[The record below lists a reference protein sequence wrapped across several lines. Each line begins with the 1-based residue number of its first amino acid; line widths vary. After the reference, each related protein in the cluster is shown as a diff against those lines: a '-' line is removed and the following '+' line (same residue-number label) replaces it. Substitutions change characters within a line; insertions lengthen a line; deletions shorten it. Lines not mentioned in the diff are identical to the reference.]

1 MSVRMHCRACRTA
14 FVTRD
19 DSSVRSVIC
28 PKCGE
33 KQPRPGVEAAAGAS
47 PVSKAAPPSVSL
59 PSRDSTIKARGTKTQ
74 SVFVPSDEEIERKPR
89 QVRRLAL
96 GALGLLILGGVG
108 VVVALPYLQRKP
120 VAAKSAD
127 PVHETAIAFLKAIKE
142 GDAENVR
149 KLSTVE
155 LPPAIRS
162 FRSVKHDPARDSQLR
177 GKFGPIA
184 AFHTKVNETYVW
196 DESAGRFTPKNPL
209 GQAAETLDT
218 LHEAKDK
225 AEKDGIYKKM
235 QSGNPEDLF
244 DAAEG
249 LGKVM
254 TSLAEG
260 ALSPKNLIPT
270 YKMLI
275 DKAKPPLPPMEKA
288 LVLDYAE
295 HRETWDTLL
304 KRPFMTL
311 KADGPYVLER
321 AEVSAMI
328 TDALGSAGD
337 PPTPLSLTL
346 TRFQFEGINTGWK
359 VTSSRRGLSAEPPLG
374 PAIEPLAPPK
384 KSPGEIGTQPPGEGG
399 SESSN
404 AVDSSKNE
412 TPRP

>member
-14 FVTRD
+14 FVTQD
-19 DSSVRSVIC
+19 DSSVRSVVC

-33 KQPRPGVEAAAGAS
+33 KQSRPGVGAAAA
-47 PVSKAAPPSVSL
+47 PTSKAASPSVSL
-59 PSRDSTIKARGTKTQ
+59 PSRASTIKAKGTKAQ

-89 QVRRLAL
+89 HFRRLAL
-96 GALGLLILGGVG
+96 GSLGLLIVGGVG
-108 VVVALPYLQRKP
+108 VIVALPYLQRKP
-120 VAAKSAD
+120 VAAKAAD
-127 PVHETAIAFLKAIKE
+127 PVNETAIAFLKAIKE
-142 GDAENVR
+142 GDSENVR

-162 FRSVKHDPARDSQLR
+162 FRSVKHDPARDSKLR

-235 QSGNPEDLF
+235 QSGNPEDIF

-311 KADGPYVLER
+311 KADGPYLLER

-359 VTSSRRGLSAEPPLG
+359 VTSSRRGVSVEPPLG
-374 PAIEPLAPPK
+374 PAVEPLAPPK